1 MVLCISDL
9 APFIYSSGRVGLCPA
24 LQLTLAT
31 DESAWWCWVLA
42 PRATMLGLFFVCITA
57 INSIWDEEP
66 KSEPKLMLEAPV
78 SAGCCSSA
86 CPCFGR
92 LRVYLFKTSAFPWFH
107 ELSWSPNKPVGRG
120 KVYVTLCS
128 RGEGKRSS

>member
-1 MVLCISDL
+1 MVGVSHCCLLSREVYQGILLLHSLTSAEFCMVLCISDL
-9 APFIYSSGRVGLCPA
+9 APFIYSSGRVGLRPA

-42 PRATMLGLFFVCITA
+42 PRVTMLALFFVCITA

-86 CPCFGR
+86 CPCFI
-92 LRVYLFKTSAFPWFH
+92 S
-107 ELSWSPNKPVGRG
+107 
-120 KVYVTLCS
+120 
-128 RGEGKRSS
+128 